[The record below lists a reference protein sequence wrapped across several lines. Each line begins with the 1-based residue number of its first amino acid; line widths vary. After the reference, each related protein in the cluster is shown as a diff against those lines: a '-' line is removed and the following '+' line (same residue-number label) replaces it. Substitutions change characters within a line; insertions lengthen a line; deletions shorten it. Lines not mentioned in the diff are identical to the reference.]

1 MKITLAILQKN
12 AKLMKSLI
20 RRTSRVVRIG
30 NVLVGGQ
37 EPIRIQSMLTSD
49 TCDVPKVIEEM
60 ELLVQAGCEIIRI
73 TVPNHRSLEAL
84 CKIRE
89 FMFNRG
95 INIPLVADIHFN
107 PQLAVNAAEFV
118 EKVRINPGNYVD
130 KKRFEIIKYTE
141 VQYQEEL
148 QRLEEKLLPL
158 IKQLKKYDRS
168 LRIGTNHGSLSD
180 RVMNRFGDSPQGMA
194 ESAMEFLR
202 ILEKHQ
208 YFETVISMK
217 ASNPIVMRAAYQE
230 IVRKMDL
237 EKMNYPLHLG
247 VTEAG
252 DGIDGRVKSALGIG
266 SLLLDGIGDTIR
278 VSLTEP
284 AMNEIPAARSIL
296 NGTKKLARKSLPIQ
310 IDQQSNMVPKEIEI
324 NGIKLG
330 GEAPFRL
337 MGISDFVME
346 DLPSEP
352 FDKVWDRKQWAS
364 EIFPNLYP
372 CDFKNSI
379 IGNKAVLIK
388 SDELDLQKIIE
399 FRRVLEIK
407 GFEPVFLA
415 MLSLTEEEDELMGLA
430 AGLGSLILMNMIQG
444 IIVPT
449 TNLNHP
455 TVEMILSLLQAAR
468 VKMHKADFISC
479 PSCGRTHFDLQ
490 TATAKIKM
498 ETEHLKGVKI
508 GIMGCVVNGP
518 GEMADAD
525 FGYVGAGSGKI
536 NLYKG
541 HNCVRKN
548 IPEEKAVDYLIDLI
562 QEHGMWQ
569 DLKKT
574 SEK

>member
-37 EPIRIQSMLTSD
+37 EPVRIQSMLTSD

-252 DGIDGRVKSALGIG
+252 NGIDGRVKSALGIG

-337 MGISDFVME
+337 MGISDFVMD

>member
-252 DGIDGRVKSALGIG
+252 NGIDGRVKSALGIG

-337 MGISDFVME
+337 MGISDFVMD

-498 ETEHLKGVKI
+498 VTEHLKGVKI

>member
-141 VQYQEEL
+141 AQYQEEL

-252 DGIDGRVKSALGIG
+252 NGIDGRVKSALGIG

-337 MGISDFVME
+337 MGISDFVMD

-444 IIVPT
+444 IIVPS

>member
-1 MKITLAILQKN
+1 
-12 AKLMKSLI
+12 MKSLI

-252 DGIDGRVKSALGIG
+252 NGIDGRVKSALGIG

-337 MGISDFVME
+337 MGISDFVMD

>member
-1 MKITLAILQKN
+1 MILAILKKN
-12 AKLMKSLI
+12 TNLMKSLI

-49 TCDVPKVIEEM
+49 TCNVPKVIKEIEG
-60 ELLVQAGCEIIRI
+60 LVKAGCEIIRI
-73 TVPNHRSLEAL
+73 TVPNHKSVEAL
-84 CKIRE
+84 YKIRE
-89 FMFNRG
+89 FMFNRE
-95 INIPLVADIHFN
+95 INTPLVADIHFN

-130 KKRFEIIKYTE
+130 KKRFEIKEYSE
-141 VQYQEEL
+141 FQYQEEL

-158 IKQLKKYDRS
+158 IKQLKKHERS

-180 RVMNRFGDSPQGMA
+180 RVMNRFGDTPQGMA

-202 ILEKHQ
+202 ILERHQ

-237 EKMNYPLHLG
+237 EGMNYPLHLG

-252 DGIDGRVKSALGIG
+252 NGIDGRVKSALGIG
-266 SLLLDGIGDTIR
+266 SLLLNGIGDTIR

-284 AMNEIPAARSIL
+284 AKEEIPAARNIL
-296 NGTKKLARKSLPIQ
+296 NGIKKFARKTVSIQ
-310 IDQQSNMVPKEIEI
+310 INKQSNIIPNEIEI
-324 NGIKLG
+324 DGIKLG
-330 GEAPFRL
+330 GEKPFRL
-337 MGISDFVME
+337 MGISDFVLE
-346 DLPSEP
+346 DFPSEP
-352 FDKVWDRKQWAS
+352 FDKVWDRKKWAS
-364 EIFPNLYP
+364 EIFPNLHSS
-372 CDFKNSI
+372 DSKNPL
-379 IGNKAVLIK
+379 IGNKAVLVE
-388 SDELDLQKIIE
+388 SDELDLEKTTE
-399 FRRVLEIK
+399 FRRILEIN

-415 MLSLTEEEDELMGLA
+415 MLSLTEDEDELMGLA
-430 AGLGSLILMNMIQG
+430 AGLGSLILENAIQG
-444 IIVPT
+444 LIVPT
-449 TNLNHP
+449 TNRNHP
-455 TVEMILSLLQAAR
+455 TLEMILSLLQAAR
-468 VKMHKADFISC
+468 VKTFKADFISC

-498 ETEHLKGVKI
+498 KTEHLKGVKI

-518 GEMADAD
+518 GEMADVD
-525 FGYVGAGSGKI
+525 FGYVGSGSGKI
-536 NLYKG
+536 SLYKG

-562 QEHGMWQ
+562 REHGMWQ
-569 DLKKT
+569 DQTKLPK
-574 SEK
+574 S

>member
-252 DGIDGRVKSALGIG
+252 NGIDGRVKSALGIG

-296 NGTKKLARKSLPIQ
+296 NGTRKLARKSLPIQ